1 MSLEV
6 GGRADKIGNTYED
19 HYLVWLYILL
29 FREKLQ
35 SVIVEPLG
43 DEGEGVEYIA
53 QHPDGRLEYYQC
65 KRSNAAEDKWRIC
78 DLDKYKVFSRSRQHL
93 GNHPNALYHFIS
105 PLPYDSLDELCN
117 RARTNSS
124 LEEFESFQLNSKDL
138 KTLFPKCCSSY
149 GFIHEEE
156 TGREQTKE
164 LLSRSFFETIP
175 DTPSR
180 ERELES
186 WLSLFFSGDSVQL
199 LALLSNYA
207 NEKKHYGKPII
218 ATDLV
223 SFLTTNNYVRRLSTN
238 SPSVV
243 QKIKDQNDSYYQ
255 MYRPIQRQL
264 FRREATQDILHYVVD
279 QNESVIVHGKPG
291 SGKSGCIQELIDSF
305 KEQEIPYLAIKLD
318 KNKPE
323 GTADQFGHSMDLP
336 DSPVFCLHRLAGSRL
351 SVLILDQLDSL
362 RWTEL
367 HSSKSLEICKALI
380 AQAKV
385 INQHQDGNVRIVF
398 VCRTF
403 DLETDQ
409 GLKQLFESQSDE
421 SETWQ
426 KVSVGLL
433 SNDEV
438 KAIVGP
444 DYDNLSLRL
453 QKLLQTPSSLYF
465 WLQVR
470 NAGGQ
475 TGNIATTFG
484 LLQEW
489 WRQVPRRLVGKG
501 INKETIIECKD
512 KIVQAMGHQERHTIP
527 RAPFI
532 DYDTELEA
540 LASEGIISINR
551 SSISFVHQSIYDF
564 FSTLY
569 LMERLYNG
577 ESMINLIGSFDQQT
591 PLLRY
596 RMLMVLQNLFDYDE
610 DDFIKQ
616 SQSILES
623 TEVHYYY
630 QCMVFEVIGQI
641 ENPSDAILSFVG
653 KYYNM
658 PEWKSYIEQTVL
670 FRHPGFVHHVLGLVG
685 GEWIDEKP
693 LQLLGTIVDIDG
705 DFVASALTPHALI
718 DGDVDAK
725 IFNMLRLIDYSN
737 SNVIYDL
744 QITLAKQNPQFLF
757 DHFGL
762 FSLVK
767 SNSSKLLAFL
777 EIILDQYDDA
787 HHSDIYLGEKEQ
799 MLSYAQN
806 NSNVIITSLLEKVC
820 IMTTGWNIEE
830 PEKNRYHYREWYYDG
845 YHQHILRWIVDLIKE
860 AIRIQAKE
868 HPEQFKTAVAM
879 CNSYPSLIAQEIVVA
894 GLTCLPDTEADY
906 ALTWLMED
914 FDHRA
919 FVFTDDSSD
928 ALAST
933 KKLIKR
939 FSSMCSSA
947 ILDKIEKLIY
957 YWHEPI
963 NEIIEKRSRYREYRN
978 SGHGQ
983 CFPVCWGHMQ
993 KELLPCI
1000 HRLSPKAC
1008 DLLQVLNR
1016 NELISV
1022 PAYKPG
1028 TDMGPAKIV
1037 TSPVSGHADK
1047 LSDRQWLRII
1057 EKPMETDPRKYHP
1070 WKETKDCYI
1079 ETSPDQFASSLSSQ
1093 AKKEPERFARMAM
1106 HFPADCYHGYII
1118 GVMDGI
1124 AFCSEEAKMP
1134 PIEIM
1139 VELIKKY
1146 AMLEPATE
1154 LAACRI
1160 IEHFPD
1166 NQWPEWIWRML
1177 LEYTGREDD
1186 RITPGTY
1193 TDEGERK
1200 WTYSELGT
1208 AALNSVPGE
1217 AVEAIAK
1224 ICWDNPE
1231 AQAYFLD
1238 HVYTFIHDPR
1248 EVIRFSAFNCAMA
1261 FFNLKEPISRDMIK
1275 QLINEDVRF
1284 ITAPGIAQIINRLF
1298 IADVAFYQEK
1308 LITASQINNHD
1319 VSKDALRFIT
1329 DLAILHHDQRLLD
1342 YLQQG
1347 HFSADQ
1353 VNTICHEAAHYFDD
1367 NKYNSLC
1374 KELIMPHIAELKS
1387 FGIAELY
1394 RSNKLHLE
1402 RDRDFLIAIMRMNQD
1417 PYIVNHFLE
1426 YIDESDADLEQYAE
1440 IIYAIGMSTAMSE
1453 DHHGVWGLVEHVSNC
1468 TIKLFDRSKENAHI
1482 RRMCLEIWDAL
1493 FRNQHTIIKRIAE
1506 TLDEGLV

>member
-29 FREKLQ
+29 FREELQ

-124 LEEFESFQLNSKDL
+124 LEEFESFQLNSIDL

-501 INKETIIECKD
+501 ISKETLIECKD
-512 KIVQAMGHQERHTIP
+512 KIIQTMGRQERHTIP
-527 RAPFI
+527 RAP
-532 DYDTELEA
+532 
-540 LASEGIISINR
+540 
-551 SSISFVHQSIYDF
+551 
-564 FSTLY
+564 
-569 LMERLYNG
+569 
-577 ESMINLIGSFDQQT
+577 
-591 PLLRY
+591 
-596 RMLMVLQNLFDYDE
+596 
-610 DDFIKQ
+610 
-616 SQSILES
+616 
-623 TEVHYYY
+623 
-630 QCMVFEVIGQI
+630 
-641 ENPSDAILSFVG
+641 
-653 KYYNM
+653 
-658 PEWKSYIEQTVL
+658 
-670 FRHPGFVHHVLGLVG
+670 
-685 GEWIDEKP
+685 
-693 LQLLGTIVDIDG
+693 
-705 DFVASALTPHALI
+705 
-718 DGDVDAK
+718 
-725 IFNMLRLIDYSN
+725 
-737 SNVIYDL
+737 
-744 QITLAKQNPQFLF
+744 
-757 DHFGL
+757 
-762 FSLVK
+762 
-767 SNSSKLLAFL
+767 
-777 EIILDQYDDA
+777 
-787 HHSDIYLGEKEQ
+787 
-799 MLSYAQN
+799 
-806 NSNVIITSLLEKVC
+806 
-820 IMTTGWNIEE
+820 
-830 PEKNRYHYREWYYDG
+830 
-845 YHQHILRWIVDLIKE
+845 
-860 AIRIQAKE
+860 
-868 HPEQFKTAVAM
+868 
-879 CNSYPSLIAQEIVVA
+879 
-894 GLTCLPDTEADY
+894 
-906 ALTWLMED
+906 
-914 FDHRA
+914 
-919 FVFTDDSSD
+919 
-928 ALAST
+928 
-933 KKLIKR
+933 
-939 FSSMCSSA
+939 
-947 ILDKIEKLIY
+947 
-957 YWHEPI
+957 
-963 NEIIEKRSRYREYRN
+963 
-978 SGHGQ
+978 
-983 CFPVCWGHMQ
+983 
-993 KELLPCI
+993 
-1000 HRLSPKAC
+1000 
-1008 DLLQVLNR
+1008 
-1016 NELISV
+1016 SV

-1047 LSDRQWLRII
+1047 LSERQWLRII

-1208 AALNSVPGE
+1208 VALNSVPGE

-1224 ICWDNPE
+1224 ICWDNPK